1 MDRFA
6 CQVRSGCNHFLR
18 RKRRRVKEGLHR
30 RLAEEPSPLV
40 SPFLVVALDPGIEI
54 VLRFGDRSINLLA
67 EDDAIELIEQRLV
80 EPLDDAV
87 GLWALGLGGRM
98 VAVTADTGGVT
109 CNVSRS
115 NGLAVLAMTCVETR
129 V

>member
-1 MDRFA
+1 
-6 CQVRSGCNHFLR
+6 
-18 RKRRRVKEGLHR
+18 
-30 RLAEEPSPLV
+30 
-40 SPFLVVALDPGIEI
+40 LDPGIEI

-80 EPLDDAV
+80 EPLDDAL

-115 NGLAVLAMTCVETR
+115 DLPLRFSSTGI
-129 V
+129 